1 LKRFGTTPDPARDY
15 TTRPGVYAI
24 LPYSNGILTTF
35 QAGVHNEYQ
44 LPGGGVD
51 PGEQPLQAL
60 YREVFEETGWHI
72 TQPRMFFRFKRFV
85 FMPDYDLWAEK
96 ICTIYSAK
104 PVGRYLTAPEPEHR
118 PVILQAS
125 EAINCLAVSGDR
137 HAVSQ
142 FFKLKSGPKTARGQ
156 TK

>member
-1 LKRFGTTPDPARDY
+1 MKRFGTIPDPKHHY
-15 TTRPGVYAI
+15 TPRPGVYAI
-24 LPYSNGILTTF
+24 LPYANGILTTF
-35 QAGVHNEYQ
+35 QGGIHNEYQ

-72 TQPRMFFRFKRFV
+72 TKPRMFYRFKRFV
-85 FMPDYDLWAEK
+85 FMPDYNLWAEK

-104 PVGRYLTAPEPEHR
+104 PVGRYSTPPEQEHH
-118 PVILQAS
+118 PVILRAS
-125 EAINCLAVSGDR
+125 KAINYLAVSGDR

-142 FFKLKSGPKTARGQ
+142 FFKLRLQNIKHTRED
-156 TK
+156 

>member
-1 LKRFGTTPDPARDY
+1 
-15 TTRPGVYAI
+15 
-24 LPYSNGILTTF
+24 
-35 QAGVHNEYQ
+35 
-44 LPGGGVD
+44 
-51 PGEQPLQAL
+51 
-60 YREVFEETGWHI
+60 
-72 TQPRMFFRFKRFV
+72 MFFRFKRFV

-104 PVGRYLTAPEPEHR
+104 PVGRYLIPPEPEHR

-142 FFKLKSGPKTARGQ
+142 FFKLKPGPKNCSWTD
-156 TK
+156 